1 MRRATLITFTLALLL
16 GLVALSVAAEEE
28 GGQAARVEV
37 GEQAPDF
44 SLSTTDGATLS
55 LASLQGD
62 KPVVLTFFRGTW

>member
-16 GLVALSVAAEEE
+16 GLAALSVAAEEE
-28 GGQAARVEV
+28 GGQAARVAV

>member
-1 MRRATLITFTLALLL
+1 LLL
-16 GLVALSVAAEEE
+16 GLAALSVAAEEE